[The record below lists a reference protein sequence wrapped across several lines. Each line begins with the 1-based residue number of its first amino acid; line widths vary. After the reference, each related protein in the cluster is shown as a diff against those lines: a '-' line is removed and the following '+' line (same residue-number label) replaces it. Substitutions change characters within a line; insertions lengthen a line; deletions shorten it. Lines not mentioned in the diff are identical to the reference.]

1 MADVDDMDF
10 ALPQDQIIND
20 AVQEDSKQPV
30 QPQVNLDEWKQAWML
45 YPAYFDTRLSV
56 ADGRRVPLNI
66 SPYLCTRLDK
76 NLFQKGDD
84 DASNLGEI
92 VESDRGVG
100 YGVPITCWHIADAL
114 SLLSPRPEV
123 LVEEGKRY
131 SKHFFGFGRVRVKLN
146 QQQMGATT
154 YYYQW
159 NGQQYT
165 VKSKKQLLY
174 AVARLVPKIQKMQVE
189 HLRSAAAQQGIPPHA
204 YEFPIDAELFPFS
217 RDASLTNYLRLHYG
231 ALPRFDFGDNEPSAQ
246 SGSSKSQALP
256 SAGSSSSSSGS
267 QSNSQKASQ
276 QKKKNKK
283 KR

>member
-10 ALPQDQIIND
+10 ALPQEQTTN
-20 AVQEDSKQPV
+20 AVQVDAKQPV
-30 QPQVNLDEWKQAWML
+30 QPQVNLDEWKQAWIL

-56 ADGRRVPLNI
+56 VDGRRVPLNI

-76 NLFQKGDD
+76 NLLQKGNEDSGD
-84 DASNLGEI
+84 LGEI

-154 YYYQW
+154 SYQW

-165 VKSKKQLLY
+165 VESKKQLLY
-174 AVARLVPKIQKMQVE
+174 AVARLIPKIQKMQVE
-189 HLRSAAAQQGIPPHA
+189 HLRQAAAQQSIPAHA

-231 ALPRFDFGDNEPSAQ
+231 ALPRFDFGDTEPSAQ
-246 SGSSKSQALP
+246 SGSSKNQALP
-256 SAGSSSSSSGS
+256 SASSSTGS